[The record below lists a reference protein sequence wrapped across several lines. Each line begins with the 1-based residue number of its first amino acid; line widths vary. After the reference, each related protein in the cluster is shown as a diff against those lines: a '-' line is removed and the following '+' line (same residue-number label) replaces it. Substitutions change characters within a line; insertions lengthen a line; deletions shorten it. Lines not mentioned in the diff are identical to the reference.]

1 MIGWTLG
8 FREPGYFA
16 LVSQTLDPA
25 IGSDD
30 DGTDDDGA
38 DVGGRIRVRGVVD
51 AAAGCRL
58 GAVLAERLALGSSQI
73 DVDLSAVESIDA
85 QGLVAIV
92 RSWHE
97 IASSGR
103 TLRLLDPSPAIGPLL
118 ALSGLTTEFTD
129 R

>member
-1 MIGWTLG
+1 M
-8 FREPGYFA
+8 
-16 LVSQTLDPA
+16 
-25 IGSDD
+25 
-30 DGTDDDGA
+30 
-38 DVGGRIRVRGVVD
+38 RGVVD
-51 AAAGCRL
+51 ADAGCRL
-58 GAVLAERLALGSSQI
+58 GALLADRIALGSDRI

-97 IASSGR
+97 IAASGR

-118 ALSGLTTEFTD
+118 ALSGLTTESTD